1 LSVYILMSFD
11 FPFVKYSEFGNFVI
25 TLIENQYTLY
35 DSGFGNFVIT
45 LIYYKNVAIDFVCLY
60 NYEF

>member
-1 LSVYILMSFD
+1 MSFD

-35 DSGFGNFVIT
+35 ESEFGNFVIT
-45 LIYYKNVAIDFVCLY
+45 LI
-60 NYEF
+60 